1 MKKINLITTIS
12 LSLITLF
19 ASVFITSKIVSAQ
32 ATTTAPTNSG
42 QALEIAPPVLILNAN
57 PGQTIKAQIN
67 LRDISKV
74 SLLVTSQVNDFVA
87 AGETGIPKL
96 LLDNTQTTPYSIKNW
111 VSFEPNL
118 TLKSKE
124 IKNLAL
130 TITVP
135 SNASPG
141 GYYGVFRFT
150 ATPAAPNGTGVSLSA
165 SLGALVLLKV
175 NGQAKED
182 VSLVEFSAK
191 KDGKTGTLFES
202 TPITFLTRLKNS
214 GNIFESPTGQA
225 TITDM
230 FNKKVAVLN
239 FNSEGN
245 NILPQSIR
253 RFEAPLDSTVIGNK
267 WLFGRYTASLRMTY
281 GTKNRVITKN
291 FVFWVIPWRLIIVIV
306 VILIGLAILLY
317 FVIRRYNSH
326 VVKRSQGTRRR
337 HRR

>member
-1 MKKINLITTIS
+1 MKKSNLFTTITIIG
-12 LSLITLF
+12 LVVLTLGIF
-19 ASVFITSKIVSAQ
+19 VFTRTVSAQ
-32 ATTTAPTNSG
+32 ATPTNSG
-42 QALEIAPPVLILNAN
+42 QALEIRPPVLVLNAN

-67 LRDISKV
+67 LSDISKI

-96 LLDNTQTTPYSIKNW
+96 ILDNTQTTPYSIKNW
-111 VSFEPNL
+111 VSFEPSL

-124 IKNLAL
+124 NKNMAL
-130 TITVP
+130 TIAVP
-135 SNASPG
+135 LNASPG

-150 ATPAAPNGTGVSLSA
+150 ATPAAPTGTGVSLSA
-165 SLGALVLLKV
+165 SLGALILLKV
-175 NGQAKED
+175 NGQAKEN

-191 KDGKTGTLFES
+191 KDGTTGTLFES
-202 TPITFLTRLKNS
+202 TPVTFFTRLKNN

-281 GTKNRVITKN
+281 GTKNQVITKS
-291 FVFWVIPWRLIIVIV
+291 FVFWVVPYRLIGVIIVL
-306 VILIGLAILLY
+306 LIGLAIALY
-317 FVIRRYNSH
+317 FMIRRYNSY

-337 HRR
+337 NKR